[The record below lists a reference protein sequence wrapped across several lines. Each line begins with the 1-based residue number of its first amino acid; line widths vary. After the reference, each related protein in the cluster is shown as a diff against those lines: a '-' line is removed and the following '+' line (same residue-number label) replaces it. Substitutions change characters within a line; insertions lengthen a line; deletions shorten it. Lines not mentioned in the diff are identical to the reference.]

1 MTDQVVFEH
10 LFKSYDGVQAVEDLN
25 LTVKKGE
32 FFTLLGPS
40 GSGKTTSLRMLA
52 GLEGITS
59 GRILID
65 DKDVSREV
73 AEKRNIGLVFQN
85 YALFPHMTVADNVA
99 FPLRMRRLPKA
110 EVQRKVEQALE
121 MTQLG
126 TYAKRLPRQLS
137 GGQQQRVALARCF
150 VFDPAI
156 LLMDEPLG
164 ALDRNLRDHMR
175 LELKA
180 MQARTDA
187 TVLYVT
193 HDQDEA
199 LAMSDRIGIMH
210 KGVLQQVASPT
221 DMYENPANSFVARF
235 LGDSVSLPAKRL
247 EQTDMTVVEIEGVTG
262 SVTVCREGDL
272 SDEDFGV
279 FMIRPEKMT
288 LTTERPDAASG
299 LNCISGV
306 VEATVYLGADM
317 HVYLRDD
324 AGARIQAKLPSL
336 LGSSLPTGS
345 RRWLSW
351 RAADGRFLSH
361 VE

>member
-10 LFKSYDGVQAVEDLN
+10 LHKSYDEVQAVVDLN
-25 LTVKKGE
+25 LSIKKGE

-40 GSGKTTSLRMLA
+40 GSGKTTTLRMLA

-59 GRILID
+59 GQIFID

-99 FPLRMRRLPKA
+99 FPLKMRRLPKA
-110 EVQRKVEQALE
+110 EIKSKVESALA
-121 MTQLG
+121 MTQLDQLAG
-126 TYAKRLPRQLS
+126 RLPRQLS

-210 KGVLQQVASPT
+210 QGVLQQVASPA
-221 DMYENPANSFVARF
+221 DMYENPANSFVAQF
-235 LGDSVSLPAKRL
+235 LGDSVSLPAKRHERSDLSIL
-247 EQTDMTVVEIEGVTG
+247 EVDGITG
-262 SVTVCREGDL
+262 PIKVGREGDL
-272 SDEDFGV
+272 CDEDTGV
-279 FMIRPEKMT
+279 FMIRPEKMS
-288 LTTERPDAASG
+288 LTAESPDASG
-299 LNCISGV
+299 DLNCISGQ
-306 VEATVYLGADM
+306 VEATVYLGADL

-324 AGARIQAKLPSL
+324 AGARIQAKVPSL
-336 LGSSLPTGS
+336 TRESLPVGS
-345 RRWLSW
+345 RHWLSW
-351 RAADGRFLSH
+351 PTRDGRFLTH
-361 VE
+361 VV